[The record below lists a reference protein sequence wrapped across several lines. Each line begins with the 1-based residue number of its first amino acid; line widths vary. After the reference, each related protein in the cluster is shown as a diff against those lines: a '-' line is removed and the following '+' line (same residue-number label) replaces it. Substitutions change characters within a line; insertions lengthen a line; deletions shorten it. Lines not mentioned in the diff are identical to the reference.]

1 MSPSLSLARSHTM
14 RAHTDMYRHLYMPVV
29 CGYRS
34 CTMRTFHVVLSMHLE
49 MGFGIVL
56 KRSCTLERFHI
67 MEEKRIVVDFHQR
80 GELCRR
86 RKKQPKFPH
95 GEISR
100 RGNKSVKHD
109 DNYGN
114 LSLSLSLSLSLP
126 PPTPTVGSYGRRSL
140 SSIC

>member
-67 MEEKRIVVDFHQR
+67 MEEKRIEWWIFTNVESSVAEGKSNPNF
-80 GELCRR
+80 
-86 RKKQPKFPH
+86 PMVKFLDA
-95 GEISR
+95 EI
-100 RGNKSVKHD
+100 KV
-109 DNYGN
+109 
-114 LSLSLSLSLSLP
+114 
-126 PPTPTVGSYGRRSL
+126 
-140 SSIC
+140 